1 MRFLQPHSTP
11 LIDETT
17 LCLPKNG
24 ICTLANI
31 VIANPMRS
39 NLLLQSCATQG
50 FSAFDATQ
58 AKESS
63 YHNWHPT
70 NQFLFLAIEVF
81 GCLHKRVDVFLH
93 DYANAI

>member
-1 MRFLQPHSTP
+1 MAMNALKPMIHFVKPLLALGEMLVSIWDENNYMRFLQPHSTP

-63 YHNWHPT
+63 YHN
-70 NQFLFLAIEVF
+70 
-81 GCLHKRVDVFLH
+81 
-93 DYANAI
+93 